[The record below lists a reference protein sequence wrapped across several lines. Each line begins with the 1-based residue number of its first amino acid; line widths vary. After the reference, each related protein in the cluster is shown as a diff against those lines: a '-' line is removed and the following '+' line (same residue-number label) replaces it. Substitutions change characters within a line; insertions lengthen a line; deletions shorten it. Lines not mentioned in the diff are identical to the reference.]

1 MLHGLTGRRTYGVL
15 PFQHGLGIDEED
27 GLRVSLRGAVR
38 ESVVAPPVGDDVLR
52 VAVCAVP
59 LMSNFT
65 DVDALAAEPGVV
77 VRFVDRA
84 EELVDADLVVV
95 PGTRGTVRALRWL
108 RERGL
113 ADALARRA
121 AEGRPVLGICG
132 GFQVLGEHIED
143 DVESREGSVA
153 GLGLLP
159 VRVRFAREKTLAR
172 PVGEA
177 LGEPVEG
184 YEIHHGVAEV
194 AGGEAFL
201 DGCRVGEMWGTHWH
215 GSLESDGFRRRFLA
229 GWRGRPAPL
238 RPRARTSFAALREE
252 QLDLLG
258 DLIEEHADTDALL
271 SLIEKGAPAGLP
283 FIAPGA
289 PVTGGPGTRPRPPR
303 PLPERSFECH
313 HAPRHQ
319 GGPVSTPYPF
329 TALVGQDDLRLA
341 LLLNAVSP
349 AVGGVLV
356 RGEKGTA
363 KSTAVRAL
371 SALLPEVP
379 VVAGCRFSLRPGRR
393 RPELPR
399 RPARGGRRAA
409 RPARMVELPVGASED
424 RLVGALDIERALAE
438 GVKAF
443 EPGLL
448 ADAHRGILYVDEV
461 NLLHDHLVDLL
472 LDAAAMGASYVER
485 EGVSVRHAAR
495 FLLVGT
501 MNPEE
506 GELRPQL
513 LDRFGLTVEVA
524 ASRETD
530 QRVEVVRRRLAHDD
544 DPEAFAGRWA
554 DEEAALRDRVVAA
567 RALLPQVVLGDGALR
582 QIAATC
588 AAFEVDGMRADIVM
602 ARTATA
608 LAAWAGRTDVRSEDV
623 RQAALLALPHR
634 RRRNPFDA
642 PGLDEDKLDETL
654 DEAREDDAPEPPG
667 SPEPPEGDDDP
678 DGGPGGGGGQ
688 PPADGGPD
696 SPGLPPQQSRDQAE
710 DRNQGEG
717 AGQEDAPAPQAPAAG
732 GPGEQGAVSAAE
744 PFRTRMLSVPG
755 IGEGAAGRRSRAR
768 TEHGRTTGSRRPRG
782 ALTKLHLAATVQAAA
797 PHQRARGRSGT
808 GLVVRRDDLRQAT
821 REGREG
827 NLVLF
832 VVDASGSMA
841 ARQRMSAV
849 KGAVLSLLLD
859 AYQRRD
865 KVGLVTFR
873 GSAAEVALPPTS
885 SVDAAAARLETLP
898 TGGRT
903 PLAAGLLRAHDV
915 LRVERLRDAA
925 RRPLLVV
932 VTDGRATGGVEPVAQ
947 AGRAARL
954 FAADGVAS
962 VVVDCESG
970 YVRLGLAGQLA
981 GELGGTAVTLDEL
994 RADSIAGLVKD
1005 VQGHGNHSRKAA

>member
-1 MLHGLTGRRTYGVL
+1 M
-15 PFQHGLGIDEED
+15 
-27 GLRVSLRGAVR
+27 
-38 ESVVAPPVGDDVLR
+38 
-52 VAVCAVP
+52 
-59 LMSNFT
+59 
-65 DVDALAAEPGVV
+65 
-77 VRFVDRA
+77 
-84 EELVDADLVVV
+84 
-95 PGTRGTVRALRWL
+95 
-108 RERGL
+108 
-113 ADALARRA
+113 
-121 AEGRPVLGICG
+121 
-132 GFQVLGEHIED
+132 
-143 DVESREGSVA
+143 
-153 GLGLLP
+153 
-159 VRVRFAREKTLAR
+159 
-172 PVGEA
+172 
-177 LGEPVEG
+177 
-184 YEIHHGVAEV
+184 
-194 AGGEAFL
+194 
-201 DGCRVGEMWGTHWH
+201 
-215 GSLESDGFRRRFLA
+215 
-229 GWRGRPAPL
+229 
-238 RPRARTSFAALREE
+238 
-252 QLDLLG
+252 
-258 DLIEEHADTDALL
+258 
-271 SLIEKGAPAGLP
+271 
-283 FIAPGA
+283 
-289 PVTGGPGTRPRPPR
+289 
-303 PLPERSFECH
+303 
-313 HAPRHQ
+313 
-319 GGPVSTPYPF
+319 STPFPF
-329 TALVGQDDLRLA
+329 TAVVGQDDLRLA

-371 SALLPEVP
+371 SALLPAVD
-379 VVAGCRFSLRPGRR
+379 VVAGCRFSCDPDSPDPSCPDGPHEPGAF
-393 RPELPR
+393 ET
-399 RPARGGRRAA
+399 

-524 ASRETD
+524 ASREPD
-530 QRVEVVRRRLAHDD
+530 QRVEVVRRRLAYDD
-544 DPEAFAGRWA
+544 DPAGFAARWA
-554 DEEAALRDRVVAA
+554 DEEAAVRARIAAA
-567 RALLPQVVLGDGALR
+567 RELLPRVRLGDAALR

-608 LAAWAGRTDVRSEDV
+608 LAAWAGRSDVLAEDV

-654 DEAREDDAPEPPG
+654 QEYAGPE
-667 SPEPPEGDDDP
+667 DDDP
-678 DGGPGGGGGQ
+678 DPDPDTDPGPGTDGPGGGGGQ
-688 PPADGGPD
+688 PEPEDGGGQGGESGARPEPD
-696 SPGLPPQQSRDQAE
+696 QQDQKDQTGGEPQPS
-710 DRNQGEG
+710 G
-717 AGQEDAPAPQAPAAG
+717 AGA
-732 GPGEQGAVSAAE
+732 GEQAAVEAAE
-744 PFRTRMLSVPG
+744 PFRTKVLSVPG
-755 IGEGAAGRRSRAR
+755 LGEGAAGRRSRAR
-768 TEHGRTTGSRRPRG
+768 TEHGRTTGARRPRG
-782 ALTKLHLAATVQAAA
+782 TLTKLHLAATVRAAA
-797 PHQRARGRSGT
+797 PHQRARGRSGP

-873 GSAAEVALPPTS
+873 GSSAEVALPPTS
-885 SVDAAAARLETLP
+885 SVDAAAVRLESLP

-903 PLAAGLLRAHDV
+903 PLAAGLLRAHEV
-915 LRVERLRDAA
+915 LRVERLRDPA
-925 RRPLLVV
+925 RRPLVVV
-932 VTDGRATGGVEPVAQ
+932 VTDGRATGGPEPVAL
-947 AGRAARL
+947 AERAARL
-954 FAADGVAS
+954 LAAGQVAS

-970 YVRLGLAGQLA
+970 PVRLGLAGRLA
-981 GELGGTAVTLDEL
+981 GELGGTPVTLDEL
-994 RADSIAGLVKD
+994 RADSIAGLVRD
-1005 VQGHGNHSRKAA
+1005 VQGTSRRAA

>member
-1 MLHGLTGRRTYGVL
+1 MTT
-15 PFQHGLGIDEED
+15 PF
-27 GLRVSLRGAVR
+27 
-38 ESVVAPPVGDDVLR
+38 
-52 VAVCAVP
+52 
-59 LMSNFT
+59 
-65 DVDALAAEPGVV
+65 
-77 VRFVDRA
+77 
-84 EELVDADLVVV
+84 
-95 PGTRGTVRALRWL
+95 
-108 RERGL
+108 
-113 ADALARRA
+113 
-121 AEGRPVLGICG
+121 
-132 GFQVLGEHIED
+132 
-143 DVESREGSVA
+143 
-153 GLGLLP
+153 
-159 VRVRFAREKTLAR
+159 
-172 PVGEA
+172 
-177 LGEPVEG
+177 
-184 YEIHHGVAEV
+184 
-194 AGGEAFL
+194 
-201 DGCRVGEMWGTHWH
+201 
-215 GSLESDGFRRRFLA
+215 
-229 GWRGRPAPL
+229 
-238 RPRARTSFAALREE
+238 
-252 QLDLLG
+252 
-258 DLIEEHADTDALL
+258 
-271 SLIEKGAPAGLP
+271 
-283 FIAPGA
+283 
-289 PVTGGPGTRPRPPR
+289 
-303 PLPERSFECH
+303 
-313 HAPRHQ
+313 
-319 GGPVSTPYPF
+319 PF
-329 TALVGQDDLRLA
+329 TAVVGQDDLRLA

-371 SALLPEVP
+371 SALLPEVA
-379 VVAGCRFSLRPGRR
+379 VVPGCRFSCDPAAPDPSCPDGPHEPG
-393 RPELPR
+393 
-399 RPARGGRRAA
+399 GGTE

-438 GVKAF
+438 GVKAYQ
-443 EPGLL
+443 PGLL

-524 ASRETD
+524 ASREPE
-530 QRVEVVRRRLAHDD
+530 QRVEVVRRRLAYDD
-544 DPEAFAGRWA
+544 DPAGFAARWA
-554 DEEAALRDRVVAA
+554 EEEASVRQRIVAA
-567 RALLPQVVLGDGALR
+567 RQLLPQVRLGDGALR

-608 LAAWAGRTDVRSEDV
+608 LAAWAGRTDVLAEDV

-654 DEAREDDAPEPPG
+654 EEFSGE
-667 SPEPPEGDDDP
+667 SPDDDP
-678 DGGPGGGGGQ
+678 DPGGPGGGGGQ
-688 PPADGGPD
+688 PAPDAGPRGGDTGARPEEGDGGQ
-696 SPGLPPQQSRDQAE
+696 PQPS
-710 DRNQGEG
+710 G
-717 AGQEDAPAPQAPAAG
+717 AGAGEQPAAR
-732 GPGEQGAVSAAE
+732 ASE
-744 PFRTRMLSVPG
+744 PFRTKVLSVPG

-768 TEHGRTTGSRRPRG
+768 TEQGRTTGARRPQG

-797 PHQRARGRSGT
+797 PHQRARGRSGP
-808 GLVVRRDDLRQAT
+808 GLVIRRDDLRQAT

-873 GSAAEVALPPTS
+873 GASAEVALPPTS
-885 SVDAAAARLETLP
+885 SVEAAAARLQSLP

-903 PLAAGLLRAHDV
+903 PLAAGLLKAHEV
-915 LRVERLRDAA
+915 LRVERLRDPA
-925 RRPLLVV
+925 RRALVVV
-932 VTDGRATGGVEPVAQ
+932 VTDGRATGGPEPVAL

-954 FAADGVAS
+954 FAAEGVAS

-970 YVRLGLAGQLA
+970 PVRLGLAGQLA

-994 RADSIAGLVKD
+994 RADSIAGLVKE
-1005 VQGHGNHSRKAA
+1005 VQGNRRAA

>member
-1 MLHGLTGRRTYGVL
+1 MTT
-15 PFQHGLGIDEED
+15 PF
-27 GLRVSLRGAVR
+27 
-38 ESVVAPPVGDDVLR
+38 
-52 VAVCAVP
+52 
-59 LMSNFT
+59 
-65 DVDALAAEPGVV
+65 
-77 VRFVDRA
+77 
-84 EELVDADLVVV
+84 
-95 PGTRGTVRALRWL
+95 
-108 RERGL
+108 
-113 ADALARRA
+113 
-121 AEGRPVLGICG
+121 
-132 GFQVLGEHIED
+132 
-143 DVESREGSVA
+143 
-153 GLGLLP
+153 
-159 VRVRFAREKTLAR
+159 
-172 PVGEA
+172 
-177 LGEPVEG
+177 
-184 YEIHHGVAEV
+184 
-194 AGGEAFL
+194 
-201 DGCRVGEMWGTHWH
+201 
-215 GSLESDGFRRRFLA
+215 
-229 GWRGRPAPL
+229 
-238 RPRARTSFAALREE
+238 
-252 QLDLLG
+252 
-258 DLIEEHADTDALL
+258 
-271 SLIEKGAPAGLP
+271 
-283 FIAPGA
+283 
-289 PVTGGPGTRPRPPR
+289 
-303 PLPERSFECH
+303 
-313 HAPRHQ
+313 
-319 GGPVSTPYPF
+319 PF
-329 TALVGQDDLRLA
+329 TAVVGQDDLRLA

-371 SALLPEVP
+371 SALLPQVAVVP
-379 VVAGCRFSLRPGRR
+379 GCRFSCDPASPDPGC
-393 RPELPR
+393 PDGPHDSGEG
-399 RPARGGRRAA
+399 AE

-448 ADAHRGILYVDEV
+448 AEAHRGILYVDEV

-524 ASRETD
+524 ASREPE
-530 QRVEVVRRRLAHDD
+530 QRVEVVRRRLAYDD
-544 DPEAFAGRWA
+544 DPAAFAARWA
-554 DEEAALRDRVVAA
+554 GEEAAVRQRIVAA
-567 RALLPQVVLGDGALR
+567 RDLLPRVRLGDGALR

-608 LAAWAGRTDVRSEDV
+608 LAAWAGRTDVLAEDV

-654 DEAREDDAPEPPG
+654 EQFSGE
-667 SPEPPEGDDDP
+667 SPDDDP
-678 DGGPGGGGGQ
+678 GPDGPGGGGGQ
-688 PPADGGPD
+688 PAPGSGPQGDGAGDARPE
-696 SPGLPPQQSRDQAE
+696 A
-710 DRNQGEG
+710 GEG
-717 AGQEDAPAPQAPAAG
+717 GQPQASG
-732 GPGEQGAVSAAE
+732 GGEQSAVRAAE
-744 PFRTRMLSVPG
+744 PFRAKALTVPG
-755 IGEGAAGRRSRAR
+755 VGEGVAGRRSRAR
-768 TEHGRTTGSRRPRG
+768 TEHGRTTGARRPRG

-797 PHQRARGRSGT
+797 PHQRARGRSGP
-808 GLVVRRDDLRQAT
+808 GLVVRRDDLRQAV

-873 GSAAEVALPPTS
+873 GSGAEVALPPTS
-885 SVDAAAARLETLP
+885 SVDAAATRLESLP

-903 PLAAGLLRAHDV
+903 PLAAGLLKAHEV
-915 LRVERLRDAA
+915 LRVERLRDPA
-925 RRPLLVV
+925 RRALVVV
-932 VTDGRATGGVEPVAQ
+932 VTDGRATGGPEPVAL

-954 FAADGVAS
+954 FAAEQVAS

-970 YVRLGLAGQLA
+970 PVRLGLAGQLA

-994 RADSIAGLVKD
+994 RADSIAGLVRD
-1005 VQGHGNHSRKAA
+1005 VQGTTKRRAA

>member
-1 MLHGLTGRRTYGVL
+1 M
-15 PFQHGLGIDEED
+15 
-27 GLRVSLRGAVR
+27 
-38 ESVVAPPVGDDVLR
+38 
-52 VAVCAVP
+52 
-59 LMSNFT
+59 
-65 DVDALAAEPGVV
+65 
-77 VRFVDRA
+77 
-84 EELVDADLVVV
+84 
-95 PGTRGTVRALRWL
+95 
-108 RERGL
+108 
-113 ADALARRA
+113 
-121 AEGRPVLGICG
+121 
-132 GFQVLGEHIED
+132 
-143 DVESREGSVA
+143 
-153 GLGLLP
+153 
-159 VRVRFAREKTLAR
+159 
-172 PVGEA
+172 
-177 LGEPVEG
+177 
-184 YEIHHGVAEV
+184 
-194 AGGEAFL
+194 
-201 DGCRVGEMWGTHWH
+201 
-215 GSLESDGFRRRFLA
+215 
-229 GWRGRPAPL
+229 
-238 RPRARTSFAALREE
+238 
-252 QLDLLG
+252 
-258 DLIEEHADTDALL
+258 
-271 SLIEKGAPAGLP
+271 
-283 FIAPGA
+283 
-289 PVTGGPGTRPRPPR
+289 
-303 PLPERSFECH
+303 
-313 HAPRHQ
+313 
-319 GGPVSTPYPF
+319 STPFPF
-329 TALVGQDDLRLA
+329 TAVVGQDDLRLA

-371 SALLPEVP
+371 SALLPEVA
-379 VVAGCRFSLRPGRR
+379 VVPGCRFSCD
-393 RPELPR
+393 
-399 RPARGGRRAA
+399 PAAPDPACPDGPHGAGSGDR

-438 GVKAF
+438 GVKSF

-448 ADAHRGILYVDEV
+448 AEAHRGILYVDEV

-524 ASRETD
+524 ASREPD
-530 QRVEVVRRRLAHDD
+530 QRVEVVRRRLAYDD
-544 DPEAFAGRWA
+544 DPAGFTGRWA
-554 DEEAALRDRVVAA
+554 DEEAVVRQQIVAA
-567 RALLPQVVLGDGALR
+567 RELLPSVRLGDGALR

-608 LAAWAGRTDVRSEDV
+608 LAAWAGRTDVLAEDV

-654 DEAREDDAPEPPG
+654 EEFSGESETEGGSQSQSRDEGAGEGEGEGEEPDP
-667 SPEPPEGDDDP
+667 DDD
-678 DGGPGGGGGQ
+678 GPGGGGGR
-688 PPADGGPD
+688 PAPDDGPRGGDGEAAP
-696 SPGLPPQQSRDQAE
+696 E
-710 DRNQGEG
+710 DREGGEPQPSG
-717 AGQEDAPAPQAPAAG
+717 AGAGERSPARA
-732 GPGEQGAVSAAE
+732 SE
-744 PFRTRMLSVPG
+744 PFRTKVLSVPG
-755 IGEGAAGRRSRAR
+755 LGEGAAGRRSRAR
-768 TEHGRTTGSRRPRG
+768 TEHGRTTGARRPRG
-782 ALTKLHLAATVQAAA
+782 ALTKLHLAATVRAAA
-797 PHQRARGRSGT
+797 PHQRARGRSGR
-808 GLVVRRDDLRQAT
+808 GLLVRRDDLRQAT

-885 SVDAAAARLETLP
+885 SVDAAAVRLESLP

-903 PLAAGLLRAHDV
+903 PLAAGLLKAREV
-915 LRVERLRDAA
+915 LRVERLRDPA
-925 RRPLLVV
+925 RRALVVV
-932 VTDGRATGGVEPVAQ
+932 VTDGRATGGPEPVAL

-970 YVRLGLAGQLA
+970 PVRLGLAGQLA
-981 GELGGTAVTLDEL
+981 AGLEGTAVTLDEL

-1005 VQGHGNHSRKAA
+1005 VQRRAA

>member
-1 MLHGLTGRRTYGVL
+1 M
-15 PFQHGLGIDEED
+15 
-27 GLRVSLRGAVR
+27 
-38 ESVVAPPVGDDVLR
+38 
-52 VAVCAVP
+52 
-59 LMSNFT
+59 
-65 DVDALAAEPGVV
+65 
-77 VRFVDRA
+77 
-84 EELVDADLVVV
+84 
-95 PGTRGTVRALRWL
+95 
-108 RERGL
+108 
-113 ADALARRA
+113 
-121 AEGRPVLGICG
+121 
-132 GFQVLGEHIED
+132 
-143 DVESREGSVA
+143 
-153 GLGLLP
+153 
-159 VRVRFAREKTLAR
+159 
-172 PVGEA
+172 
-177 LGEPVEG
+177 
-184 YEIHHGVAEV
+184 
-194 AGGEAFL
+194 
-201 DGCRVGEMWGTHWH
+201 
-215 GSLESDGFRRRFLA
+215 
-229 GWRGRPAPL
+229 
-238 RPRARTSFAALREE
+238 
-252 QLDLLG
+252 
-258 DLIEEHADTDALL
+258 
-271 SLIEKGAPAGLP
+271 
-283 FIAPGA
+283 
-289 PVTGGPGTRPRPPR
+289 
-303 PLPERSFECH
+303 
-313 HAPRHQ
+313 
-319 GGPVSTPYPF
+319 STPYPF
-329 TALVGQDDLRLA
+329 TAIVGQDDLRLG
-341 LLLNAVSP
+341 LLLNAISP

-371 SALLPEVP
+371 AALMPEVS
-379 VVAGCRFSLRPGRR
+379 VVPGCRFSCD
-393 RPELPR
+393 
-399 RPARGGRRAA
+399 PAAPDPACPDGPHESASGVSRAA
-409 RPARMVELPVGASED
+409 RTVELPVGASED

-530 QRVEVVRRRLAHDD
+530 LRVEVVRRRLAYDD
-544 DPEAFAGRWA
+544 DPAAFAARWA
-554 DEEAALRDRVVAA
+554 DEEGALRARIAGA
-567 RALLPQVVLGDGALR
+567 RALLPEVRLGDGALR

-608 LAAWAGRTDVRSEDV
+608 LAAWAGRTDVLAEDV

-642 PGLDEDKLDETL
+642 PGLDEDKLDDTL
-654 DEAREDDAPEPPG
+654 EQNSGE
-667 SPEPPEGDDDP
+667 DDDP
-678 DGGPGGGGGQ
+678 DPDGPGGGG
-688 PPADGGPD
+688 PPPQGDGPD
-696 SPGLPPQQSRDQAE
+696 TPPRPEGGADDTPTQSVPG
-710 DRNQGEG
+710 QG
-717 AGQEDAPAPQAPAAG
+717 
-732 GPGEQGAVSAAE
+732 GEQGGEQEPGQPRPGGGGEQQPVRAAE
-744 PFRTRMLSVPG
+744 PFRTKMLSVPG
-755 IGEGAAGRRSRAR
+755 LGEGAAGRRSRAR
-768 TEHGRTTGSRRPRG
+768 TEHGRTTGARRPRG

-797 PHQRARGRSGT
+797 PHQRARGRSGP

-841 ARQRMSAV
+841 ARQRMAAV
-849 KGAVLSLLLD
+849 KGAVLSLLMD

-865 KVGLVTFR
+865 KVGLITFR
-873 GSAAEVALPPTS
+873 GKEAAVVLPPTS

-903 PLAAGLLRAHDV
+903 PLAAGLLKAHDV
-915 LRVERLRDAA
+915 LRVERLRDPS

-932 VTDGRATGGVEPVAQ
+932 VTDGRATGGPEPVAL

-954 FAADGVAS
+954 HEAEGTAS
-962 VVVDCESG
+962 VVVDCEPG
-970 YVRLGLAGQLA
+970 PVRLGLAVSLA

-1005 VQGHGNHSRKAA
+1005 VQDNSRRAA

>member
-1 MLHGLTGRRTYGVL
+1 MTT
-15 PFQHGLGIDEED
+15 PF
-27 GLRVSLRGAVR
+27 
-38 ESVVAPPVGDDVLR
+38 
-52 VAVCAVP
+52 
-59 LMSNFT
+59 
-65 DVDALAAEPGVV
+65 
-77 VRFVDRA
+77 
-84 EELVDADLVVV
+84 
-95 PGTRGTVRALRWL
+95 
-108 RERGL
+108 
-113 ADALARRA
+113 
-121 AEGRPVLGICG
+121 
-132 GFQVLGEHIED
+132 
-143 DVESREGSVA
+143 
-153 GLGLLP
+153 
-159 VRVRFAREKTLAR
+159 
-172 PVGEA
+172 
-177 LGEPVEG
+177 
-184 YEIHHGVAEV
+184 
-194 AGGEAFL
+194 
-201 DGCRVGEMWGTHWH
+201 
-215 GSLESDGFRRRFLA
+215 
-229 GWRGRPAPL
+229 
-238 RPRARTSFAALREE
+238 
-252 QLDLLG
+252 
-258 DLIEEHADTDALL
+258 
-271 SLIEKGAPAGLP
+271 
-283 FIAPGA
+283 
-289 PVTGGPGTRPRPPR
+289 
-303 PLPERSFECH
+303 
-313 HAPRHQ
+313 
-319 GGPVSTPYPF
+319 PF
-329 TALVGQDDLRLA
+329 TAVVGQDDLRLA

-371 SALLPEVP
+371 SALLPEVA
-379 VVAGCRFSLRPGRR
+379 VVPGCRFSCDPASPDPACPDGPHEPG
-393 RPELPR
+393 P
-399 RPARGGRRAA
+399 GAA
-409 RPARMVELPVGASED
+409 RAARMVELPVGASED
-424 RLVGALDIERALAE
+424 RLVGALDIERALSE

-448 ADAHRGILYVDEV
+448 AEAHRGILYVDEV

-524 ASRETD
+524 ASREPD
-530 QRVEVVRRRLAHDD
+530 QRVEVVRRRLAYDD
-544 DPEAFAGRWA
+544 DPDGFAARWA
-554 DEEAALRDRVVAA
+554 EEEAAVRARIAAA
-567 RALLPQVVLGDGALR
+567 RELLPRVRLGDGALR

-608 LAAWAGRTDVRSEDV
+608 LAAWAGRTDVLAEDV

-654 DEAREDDAPEPPG
+654 EQFSGEGE
-667 SPEPPEGDDDP
+667 SEGDDDP
-678 DGGPGGGGGQ
+678 DPDGPGGGGGQ
-688 PPADGGPD
+688 PAPDAGPQDGDTAARP
-696 SPGLPPQQSRDQAE
+696 E
-710 DRNQGEG
+710 TGEG
-717 AGQEDAPAPQAPAAG
+717 GEPQPSGA
-732 GPGEQGAVSAAE
+732 GEQSAVRAAE
-744 PFRTRMLSVPG
+744 PFRTKMLSVPG

-768 TEHGRTTGSRRPRG
+768 TEHGRTTGARRPRG

-797 PHQRARGRSGT
+797 PHQRARGRSGP

-885 SVDAAAARLETLP
+885 SVDAAAARLEVLP

-903 PLAAGLLRAHDV
+903 PLAAGLLKAHDV

-925 RRPLLVV
+925 RRPLVVV
-932 VTDGRATGGVEPVAQ
+932 VTDGRATGGPEPVAL
-947 AGRAARL
+947 ASRAARL

-970 YVRLGLAGQLA
+970 PVRLGLAGQLA

-1005 VQGHGNHSRKAA
+1005 VQRRAA

>member
-1 MLHGLTGRRTYGVL
+1 M
-15 PFQHGLGIDEED
+15 
-27 GLRVSLRGAVR
+27 
-38 ESVVAPPVGDDVLR
+38 
-52 VAVCAVP
+52 
-59 LMSNFT
+59 
-65 DVDALAAEPGVV
+65 
-77 VRFVDRA
+77 
-84 EELVDADLVVV
+84 
-95 PGTRGTVRALRWL
+95 
-108 RERGL
+108 
-113 ADALARRA
+113 
-121 AEGRPVLGICG
+121 
-132 GFQVLGEHIED
+132 
-143 DVESREGSVA
+143 
-153 GLGLLP
+153 
-159 VRVRFAREKTLAR
+159 
-172 PVGEA
+172 
-177 LGEPVEG
+177 
-184 YEIHHGVAEV
+184 
-194 AGGEAFL
+194 
-201 DGCRVGEMWGTHWH
+201 
-215 GSLESDGFRRRFLA
+215 
-229 GWRGRPAPL
+229 
-238 RPRARTSFAALREE
+238 
-252 QLDLLG
+252 
-258 DLIEEHADTDALL
+258 
-271 SLIEKGAPAGLP
+271 
-283 FIAPGA
+283 
-289 PVTGGPGTRPRPPR
+289 
-303 PLPERSFECH
+303 
-313 HAPRHQ
+313 
-319 GGPVSTPYPF
+319 STPYPF
-329 TALVGQDDLRLA
+329 TAIVGMDDLRLG

-371 SALLPEVP
+371 ATLLPEVD
-379 VVAGCRFSLRPGRR
+379 VVAGCRFSCDPGA
-393 RPELPR
+393 PD
-399 RPARGGRRAA
+399 PACPDGPHEAGGGTA

-524 ASRETD
+524 ASREPD

-544 DPEAFAGRWA
+544 DPAAFAATWA
-554 DEEAALRDRVVAA
+554 GEENALRARIVAA
-567 RALLPQVVLGDGALR
+567 RALLPQVRLGDGALR

-608 LAAWAGRTDVRSEDV
+608 LAAWAGRTDVIAEDV

-642 PGLDEDKLDETL
+642 PGLDEDKLDDTL
-654 DEAREDDAPEPPG
+654 QEF
-667 SPEPPEGDDDP
+667 GDDDP
-678 DGGPGGGGGQ
+678 DPEPDSDPDGPGGGGGQ
-688 PPADGGPD
+688 PSPDDGDGG
-696 SPGLPPQQSRDQAE
+696 
-710 DRNQGEG
+710 QGEMPAQPQESESGEPQPAG
-717 AGQEDAPAPQAPAAG
+717 AGEKQAVG
-732 GPGEQGAVSAAE
+732 AAE
-744 PFRTRMLSVPG
+744 PFRTKVLSVPG
-755 IGEGAAGRRSRAR
+755 LGEGATGRRSRAR
-768 TEHGRTTGSRRPRG
+768 TDHGRTTGARRPRG

-797 PHQRARGRSGT
+797 PHQRARGRSGR
-808 GLVVRRDDLRQAT
+808 GLVVRRDDLRQAS

-873 GSAAEVALPPTS
+873 GKDAEVALPPTS
-885 SVDAAAARLETLP
+885 SVDAAAARLEALP

-903 PLAAGLLRAHDV
+903 PLAAGLLKAHDV
-915 LRVERLRDAA
+915 LRVERLRDPS

-932 VTDGRATGGVEPVAQ
+932 VTDGRATGGVDPVAL
-947 AGRAARL
+947 ASRAARL
-954 FAADGVAS
+954 HSTEGTAAI
-962 VVVDCESG
+962 VVDCESG
-970 YVRLGLAGQLA
+970 PVRLGLAGTLA
-981 GELGGTAVTLDEL
+981 GDLAGTSVTLDEL

-1005 VQGHGNHSRKAA
+1005 VQAVRRAA

>member
-1 MLHGLTGRRTYGVL
+1 MTT
-15 PFQHGLGIDEED
+15 PF
-27 GLRVSLRGAVR
+27 
-38 ESVVAPPVGDDVLR
+38 
-52 VAVCAVP
+52 
-59 LMSNFT
+59 
-65 DVDALAAEPGVV
+65 
-77 VRFVDRA
+77 
-84 EELVDADLVVV
+84 
-95 PGTRGTVRALRWL
+95 
-108 RERGL
+108 
-113 ADALARRA
+113 
-121 AEGRPVLGICG
+121 
-132 GFQVLGEHIED
+132 
-143 DVESREGSVA
+143 
-153 GLGLLP
+153 
-159 VRVRFAREKTLAR
+159 
-172 PVGEA
+172 
-177 LGEPVEG
+177 
-184 YEIHHGVAEV
+184 
-194 AGGEAFL
+194 
-201 DGCRVGEMWGTHWH
+201 
-215 GSLESDGFRRRFLA
+215 
-229 GWRGRPAPL
+229 
-238 RPRARTSFAALREE
+238 
-252 QLDLLG
+252 
-258 DLIEEHADTDALL
+258 
-271 SLIEKGAPAGLP
+271 
-283 FIAPGA
+283 
-289 PVTGGPGTRPRPPR
+289 
-303 PLPERSFECH
+303 
-313 HAPRHQ
+313 
-319 GGPVSTPYPF
+319 PF
-329 TALVGQDDLRLA
+329 TAVVGQDDLRLA

-349 AVGGVLV
+349 SVGGVLV

-371 SALLPEVP
+371 SALLPQVDVVP
-379 VVAGCRFSLRPGRR
+379 GCRFSCDPGSPDPAC
-393 RPELPR
+393 PEGPHE
-399 RPARGGRRAA
+399 PGAGVE

-524 ASRETD
+524 ASREPE

-544 DPEAFAGRWA
+544 DPAGFAARWA
-554 DEEAALRDRVVAA
+554 DEEAAVRQRIVAA
-567 RALLPQVVLGDGALR
+567 RELLPQVRLGDGALR

-608 LAAWAGRTDVRSEDV
+608 LAAWAGRTDVLAEDV

-654 DEAREDDAPEPPG
+654 QEFGGSEDDDPDPG
-667 SPEPPEGDDDP
+667 P
-678 DGGPGGGGGQ
+678 DGGPGGDGGQ
-688 PPADGGPD
+688 PAPDDGSGGP
-696 SPGLPPQQSRDQAE
+696 
-710 DRNQGEG
+710 QGEESGGEPQPSG
-717 AGQEDAPAPQAPAAG
+717 AGA
-732 GPGEQGAVSAAE
+732 GEQSAVRASE
-744 PFRTRMLSVPG
+744 PFRTKVLSVSG

-768 TEHGRTTGSRRPRG
+768 TEHGRTTGARRPQG

-797 PHQRARGRSGT
+797 PHQRARGRTGSG
-808 GLVVRRDDLRQAT
+808 LLLRRDDLRQAV
-821 REGREG
+821 REGHES

-873 GSAAEVALPPTS
+873 GSGAEVALPPTS
-885 SVDAAAARLETLP
+885 SVDAAAARLESLP

-903 PLAAGLLRAHDV
+903 PLAAGLLKAHDV
-915 LRVERLRDAA
+915 LRVERLRDPA
-925 RRPLLVV
+925 RRALLVV
-932 VTDGRATGGVEPVAQ
+932 VTDGRATGGPEPVAL

-954 FAADGVAS
+954 FAAEGVAS

-970 YVRLGLAGQLA
+970 PVRLGLAGRLA

-994 RADSIAGLVKD
+994 RADSIAGLVRE
-1005 VQGHGNHSRKAA
+1005 VQGDRRAA

>member
-1 MLHGLTGRRTYGVL
+1 M
-15 PFQHGLGIDEED
+15 
-27 GLRVSLRGAVR
+27 
-38 ESVVAPPVGDDVLR
+38 
-52 VAVCAVP
+52 
-59 LMSNFT
+59 
-65 DVDALAAEPGVV
+65 
-77 VRFVDRA
+77 
-84 EELVDADLVVV
+84 
-95 PGTRGTVRALRWL
+95 
-108 RERGL
+108 
-113 ADALARRA
+113 
-121 AEGRPVLGICG
+121 
-132 GFQVLGEHIED
+132 
-143 DVESREGSVA
+143 
-153 GLGLLP
+153 
-159 VRVRFAREKTLAR
+159 
-172 PVGEA
+172 
-177 LGEPVEG
+177 
-184 YEIHHGVAEV
+184 
-194 AGGEAFL
+194 
-201 DGCRVGEMWGTHWH
+201 
-215 GSLESDGFRRRFLA
+215 
-229 GWRGRPAPL
+229 
-238 RPRARTSFAALREE
+238 
-252 QLDLLG
+252 
-258 DLIEEHADTDALL
+258 
-271 SLIEKGAPAGLP
+271 
-283 FIAPGA
+283 
-289 PVTGGPGTRPRPPR
+289 
-303 PLPERSFECH
+303 
-313 HAPRHQ
+313 
-319 GGPVSTPYPF
+319 STPYPF

-379 VVAGCRFSLRPGRR
+379 VVAGCRFSCD
-393 RPELPR
+393 
-399 RPARGGRRAA
+399 PAAADPDCPDGPHESGGDTA

-530 QRVEVVRRRLAHDD
+530 QRVEVVRRRLAYDD
-544 DPEAFAGRWA
+544 DPEGFAGRWA
-554 DEEAALRDRVVAA
+554 GDEAALRARVVAA
-567 RALLPQVVLGDGALR
+567 RALLPQVVLGDAALR

-608 LAAWAGRTDVRSEDV
+608 LAAWAGRTDVQSEDV

-654 DEAREDDAPEPPG
+654 EESREDDA
-667 SPEPPEGDDDP
+667 PEGDDDP
-678 DGGPGGGGGQ
+678 DGGGPDGGGPDGGGPDGGGPGGGQ
-688 PPADGGPD
+688 PPADGPESPELPSQSQGPD
-696 SPGLPPQQSRDQAE
+696 PE
-710 DRNQGEG
+710 E
-717 AGQEDAPAPQAPAAG
+717 APAPQEPAPA
-732 GPGEQGAVSAAE
+732 PGAPSAAAEQQAVRASE
-744 PFRTRMLSVPG
+744 PFRTKMLSVPG

-768 TEHGRTTGSRRPRG
+768 TEHGRTTGSRRPQG

-797 PHQRARGRSGT
+797 PHQKARGRSGA

-873 GSAAEVALPPTS
+873 GTQAEVALPPTS
-885 SVDAAAARLETLP
+885 SVDAAAARLESLP

-903 PLAAGLLRAHDV
+903 PLAAGLLKAHDV
-915 LRVERLRDAA
+915 LRVERLRDPA
-925 RRPLLVV
+925 RRPLVVV

-954 FAADGVAS
+954 FASEGVAS

-970 YVRLGLAGQLA
+970 YVRLGLAGRLA

-1005 VQGHGNHSRKAA
+1005 VQGINSPSRRAA

>member
-1 MLHGLTGRRTYGVL
+1 MTT
-15 PFQHGLGIDEED
+15 PF
-27 GLRVSLRGAVR
+27 
-38 ESVVAPPVGDDVLR
+38 
-52 VAVCAVP
+52 
-59 LMSNFT
+59 
-65 DVDALAAEPGVV
+65 
-77 VRFVDRA
+77 
-84 EELVDADLVVV
+84 
-95 PGTRGTVRALRWL
+95 
-108 RERGL
+108 
-113 ADALARRA
+113 
-121 AEGRPVLGICG
+121 
-132 GFQVLGEHIED
+132 
-143 DVESREGSVA
+143 
-153 GLGLLP
+153 
-159 VRVRFAREKTLAR
+159 
-172 PVGEA
+172 
-177 LGEPVEG
+177 
-184 YEIHHGVAEV
+184 
-194 AGGEAFL
+194 
-201 DGCRVGEMWGTHWH
+201 
-215 GSLESDGFRRRFLA
+215 
-229 GWRGRPAPL
+229 
-238 RPRARTSFAALREE
+238 
-252 QLDLLG
+252 
-258 DLIEEHADTDALL
+258 
-271 SLIEKGAPAGLP
+271 
-283 FIAPGA
+283 
-289 PVTGGPGTRPRPPR
+289 
-303 PLPERSFECH
+303 
-313 HAPRHQ
+313 
-319 GGPVSTPYPF
+319 PF
-329 TALVGQDDLRLA
+329 TAVVGQEDLRLA

-379 VVAGCRFSLRPGRR
+379 VVAGCRFSCDPAKPDPACPDGPHEAAPG
-393 RPELPR
+393 
-399 RPARGGRRAA
+399 AG

-524 ASRETD
+524 ASREPE
-530 QRVEVVRRRLAHDD
+530 QRVEVVRRRLAYDD
-544 DPEAFAGRWA
+544 DPAGFTARWA
-554 DEEAALRDRVVAA
+554 NEEAAVRQRIVSA
-567 RALLPQVVLGDGALR
+567 RELLPSVRLGDGALR

-608 LAAWAGRTDVRSEDV
+608 LAAWAGRTEVLAEDV

-654 DEAREDDAPEPPG
+654 EEF
-667 SPEPPEGDDDP
+667 SGDDDP
-678 DGGPGGGGGQ
+678 DPDDNGPGGGGGGQ
-688 PPADGGPD
+688 PSPDAGPQGGDTGAQPE
-696 SPGLPPQQSRDQAE
+696 A
-710 DRNQGEG
+710 GEG
-717 AGQEDAPAPQAPAAG
+717 GEPQASGAAEQSPARA
-732 GPGEQGAVSAAE
+732 SE
-744 PFRTRMLSVPG
+744 PFRTKVLSVPG
-755 IGEGAAGRRSRAR
+755 LGEGAAGRRSRAR
-768 TEHGRTTGSRRPRG
+768 TEHGRTTGARRPRG
-782 ALTKLHLAATVQAAA
+782 TLTKLHLAATVQAAA
-797 PHQRARGRSGT
+797 PHQRARGRSGP

-873 GSAAEVALPPTS
+873 GAAADVALPPTS
-885 SVDAAAARLETLP
+885 SVDAAAVRLESLP

-915 LRVERLRDAA
+915 LRVERLRDPA
-925 RRPLLVV
+925 RRALMVV
-932 VTDGRATGGVEPVAQ
+932 VTDGRATGGPEPVAL

-970 YVRLGLAGQLA
+970 PVRLGLARQLA

-994 RADSIAGLVKD
+994 RADSIAGLVRD
-1005 VQGHGNHSRKAA
+1005 VQGGAKRRAA

>member
-1 MLHGLTGRRTYGVL
+1 MTT
-15 PFQHGLGIDEED
+15 PF
-27 GLRVSLRGAVR
+27 
-38 ESVVAPPVGDDVLR
+38 
-52 VAVCAVP
+52 
-59 LMSNFT
+59 
-65 DVDALAAEPGVV
+65 
-77 VRFVDRA
+77 
-84 EELVDADLVVV
+84 
-95 PGTRGTVRALRWL
+95 
-108 RERGL
+108 
-113 ADALARRA
+113 
-121 AEGRPVLGICG
+121 
-132 GFQVLGEHIED
+132 
-143 DVESREGSVA
+143 
-153 GLGLLP
+153 
-159 VRVRFAREKTLAR
+159 
-172 PVGEA
+172 
-177 LGEPVEG
+177 
-184 YEIHHGVAEV
+184 
-194 AGGEAFL
+194 
-201 DGCRVGEMWGTHWH
+201 
-215 GSLESDGFRRRFLA
+215 
-229 GWRGRPAPL
+229 
-238 RPRARTSFAALREE
+238 
-252 QLDLLG
+252 
-258 DLIEEHADTDALL
+258 
-271 SLIEKGAPAGLP
+271 
-283 FIAPGA
+283 
-289 PVTGGPGTRPRPPR
+289 
-303 PLPERSFECH
+303 
-313 HAPRHQ
+313 
-319 GGPVSTPYPF
+319 PF
-329 TALVGQDDLRLA
+329 TAVVGQDDLRLA

-371 SALLPEVP
+371 SALLPEVA
-379 VVAGCRFSLRPGRR
+379 VVPGCRFSCDPASPDPACPDGPHEPG
-393 RPELPR
+393 P
-399 RPARGGRRAA
+399 GAA
-409 RPARMVELPVGASED
+409 RAARMVELPVGASED
-424 RLVGALDIERALAE
+424 RLVGALDIERALSE

-448 ADAHRGILYVDEV
+448 AEAHRGILYVDEV

-524 ASRETD
+524 ASREPD
-530 QRVEVVRRRLAHDD
+530 QRVEVVRRRLAYDD
-544 DPEAFAGRWA
+544 DPDGFAARWA
-554 DEEAALRDRVVAA
+554 EEEAAVRARIAAA
-567 RALLPQVVLGDGALR
+567 RELLPRVRLGDGALR

-608 LAAWAGRTDVRSEDV
+608 LAAWAGRTDVLAEDV

-654 DEAREDDAPEPPG
+654 EQFSGESE
-667 SPEPPEGDDDP
+667 SESEGDDDP
-678 DGGPGGGGGQ
+678 DPDGPGGGGGQ
-688 PPADGGPD
+688 PAPDAGPQDGDTAARPE
-696 SPGLPPQQSRDQAE
+696 A
-710 DRNQGEG
+710 GEG
-717 AGQEDAPAPQAPAAG
+717 GEPQPSGA
-732 GPGEQGAVSAAE
+732 GEQSAVRAAE
-744 PFRTRMLSVPG
+744 PFRTKMLSVPG

-768 TEHGRTTGSRRPRG
+768 TEHGRTTGARRPRG

-797 PHQRARGRSGT
+797 PHQRARGRSGP

-873 GSAAEVALPPTS
+873 GSGAEVALPPTS
-885 SVDAAAARLETLP
+885 SVDAAAARLEVLP

-903 PLAAGLLRAHDV
+903 PLAAGLLKAHDV

-925 RRPLLVV
+925 RRPLVVV
-932 VTDGRATGGVEPVAQ
+932 VTDGRATGGPEPVAL
-947 AGRAARL
+947 ASRAARL

-970 YVRLGLAGQLA
+970 PVRLGLAGQLA

-1005 VQGHGNHSRKAA
+1005 VQRRAA

>member
-1 MLHGLTGRRTYGVL
+1 M
-15 PFQHGLGIDEED
+15 
-27 GLRVSLRGAVR
+27 
-38 ESVVAPPVGDDVLR
+38 
-52 VAVCAVP
+52 
-59 LMSNFT
+59 
-65 DVDALAAEPGVV
+65 
-77 VRFVDRA
+77 
-84 EELVDADLVVV
+84 
-95 PGTRGTVRALRWL
+95 
-108 RERGL
+108 
-113 ADALARRA
+113 
-121 AEGRPVLGICG
+121 
-132 GFQVLGEHIED
+132 
-143 DVESREGSVA
+143 
-153 GLGLLP
+153 
-159 VRVRFAREKTLAR
+159 
-172 PVGEA
+172 
-177 LGEPVEG
+177 
-184 YEIHHGVAEV
+184 
-194 AGGEAFL
+194 
-201 DGCRVGEMWGTHWH
+201 
-215 GSLESDGFRRRFLA
+215 
-229 GWRGRPAPL
+229 
-238 RPRARTSFAALREE
+238 
-252 QLDLLG
+252 
-258 DLIEEHADTDALL
+258 
-271 SLIEKGAPAGLP
+271 
-283 FIAPGA
+283 
-289 PVTGGPGTRPRPPR
+289 
-303 PLPERSFECH
+303 
-313 HAPRHQ
+313 
-319 GGPVSTPYPF
+319 STPYPF
-329 TALVGQDDLRLA
+329 TAIVGQDDLRLG

-371 SALLPEVP
+371 AALMPEVA
-379 VVAGCRFSLRPGRR
+379 VVPGCRFSCDPVS
-393 RPELPR
+393 PD
-399 RPARGGRRAA
+399 PACPDGPHVEAAGVSRAA
-409 RPARMVELPVGASED
+409 RTVELPVGASED
-424 RLVGALDIERALAE
+424 RLVGALDIERALSE

-524 ASRETD
+524 ASRDTD
-530 QRVEVVRRRLAHDD
+530 ERVEVVRRRLAYDD
-544 DPEAFAGRWA
+544 DPEGFAARWA
-554 DEEAALRDRVVAA
+554 EEESALRQRIADA
-567 RALLPQVVLGDGALR
+567 RALLPRVVLGDGVLR

-608 LAAWAGRTDVRSEDV
+608 LAAWAGREEVTADDV

-642 PGLDEDKLDETL
+642 PGLDEDKLDQTL
-654 DEAREDDAPEPPG
+654 DEAGPQDDN
-667 SPEPPEGDDDP
+667 DDDDRPDPDP
-678 DGGPGGGGGQ
+678 DGGGNDDGGGGEGV
-688 PPADGGPD
+688 PPQADGD
-696 SPGLPPQQSRDQAE
+696 RTPPQGQGGEDGDTPSQAP
-710 DRNQGEG
+710 EG
-717 AGQEDAPAPQAPAAG
+717 APDAPGRSTGA
-732 GPGEQGAVSAAE
+732 EQQPVASAE
-744 PFRTRMLSVPG
+744 PFRTKMLSVPG
-755 IGEGAAGRRSRAR
+755 LGEGAAGRRSRAR
-768 TEHGRTTGSRRPRG
+768 TEHGRTTGARRPQG
-782 ALTKLHLAATVQAAA
+782 SLTKLHLAATVQAAA
-797 PHQRARGRSGT
+797 PHQRARGRAGR

-873 GSAAEVALPPTS
+873 GKEAEVALPPTS
-885 SVDAAAARLETLP
+885 SVDAAAARLESLP

-903 PLAAGLLRAHDV
+903 PLAAGLLKAHDV
-915 LRVERLRDAA
+915 LRVERLRDPS

-932 VTDGRATGGVEPVAQ
+932 VTDGRATGGPEPVAL

-954 FAADGVAS
+954 HRSEGTAS

-970 YVRLGLAGQLA
+970 YVRLGLAGELA
-981 GELGGTAVTLDEL
+981 RELGGTAVTLDEL

-1005 VQGHGNHSRKAA
+1005 VTAAGRAA

>member
-1 MLHGLTGRRTYGVL
+1 M
-15 PFQHGLGIDEED
+15 
-27 GLRVSLRGAVR
+27 
-38 ESVVAPPVGDDVLR
+38 
-52 VAVCAVP
+52 
-59 LMSNFT
+59 
-65 DVDALAAEPGVV
+65 
-77 VRFVDRA
+77 
-84 EELVDADLVVV
+84 
-95 PGTRGTVRALRWL
+95 
-108 RERGL
+108 
-113 ADALARRA
+113 
-121 AEGRPVLGICG
+121 
-132 GFQVLGEHIED
+132 
-143 DVESREGSVA
+143 
-153 GLGLLP
+153 
-159 VRVRFAREKTLAR
+159 
-172 PVGEA
+172 
-177 LGEPVEG
+177 
-184 YEIHHGVAEV
+184 
-194 AGGEAFL
+194 
-201 DGCRVGEMWGTHWH
+201 
-215 GSLESDGFRRRFLA
+215 
-229 GWRGRPAPL
+229 
-238 RPRARTSFAALREE
+238 
-252 QLDLLG
+252 
-258 DLIEEHADTDALL
+258 
-271 SLIEKGAPAGLP
+271 
-283 FIAPGA
+283 
-289 PVTGGPGTRPRPPR
+289 
-303 PLPERSFECH
+303 
-313 HAPRHQ
+313 
-319 GGPVSTPYPF
+319 STPYPF
-329 TALVGQDDLRLA
+329 TAIVGQDDLRLG

-371 SALLPEVP
+371 SALIPEVA
-379 VVAGCRFSLRPGRR
+379 VVAGCRFSCAPGA
-393 RPELPR
+393 PD
-399 RPARGGRRAA
+399 PACPDGPHEVASGTSRA
-409 RPARMVELPVGASED
+409 ARMVELPVGASED

-485 EGVSVRHAAR
+485 EGVSVRHASR

-530 QRVEVVRRRLAHDD
+530 QRVEVVRRRLAYDD
-544 DPEAFAGRWA
+544 DPAAFAAKWA
-554 DEEAALRDRVVAA
+554 GEEAALRARIVGA
-567 RALLPQVVLGDGALR
+567 RALLPDVRLGDGALR

-608 LAAWAGRTDVRSEDV
+608 LAAWAGRTDVIAEDV

-642 PGLDEDKLDETL
+642 PGLDEDKLDDTL
-654 DEAREDDAPEPPG
+654 EQNSG
-667 SPEPPEGDDDP
+667 SEDDDP
-678 DGGPGGGGGQ
+678 DPDGPGGGGQ
-688 PPADGGPD
+688 PPQGDGGGASDAPD
-696 SPGLPPQQSRDQAE
+696 QPGEAE
-710 DRNQGEG
+710 PEAGEG
-717 AGQEDAPAPQAPAAG
+717 QQAPAG
-732 GPGEQGAVSAAE
+732 SGGEQAAARAGE
-744 PFRTRMLSVPG
+744 PFRTKVLSVPG
-755 IGEGAAGRRSRAR
+755 LGEGAAGRRSRAR
-768 TEHGRTTGSRRPRG
+768 TEHGRTTGARRPQG

-797 PHQRARGRSGT
+797 PHQRARGRSGR

-873 GSAAEVALPPTS
+873 GKDAELVLPPTS
-885 SVDAAAARLETLP
+885 SVDAAAARLEILP

-903 PLAAGLLRAHDV
+903 PLSAGLLKAHDV
-915 LRVERLRDAA
+915 LRVERLRDPS

-932 VTDGRATGGVEPVAQ
+932 VTDGRATGGPEPVAL
-947 AGRAARL
+947 AARAARL
-954 FAADGVAS
+954 HEVEGVAS

-970 YVRLGLAGQLA
+970 PVRLGLAGDLA
-981 GELGGTAVTLDEL
+981 RELGGSAVTLDEL

-1005 VQGHGNHSRKAA
+1005 VQGTNSRRAA